1 MIYIAIAF
9 ATGSMVV
16 LSMVINSK
24 LAARIGVFSGTLVN
38 YTVGLLGITVFLLLK
53 DRGIK
58 VEMGIFETI
67 PLWAYFGGAVGV
79 LVVSLSNVVI
89 PKIPTIYSSILIF
102 IGQISMGMLIDY
114 FLLDIIS
121 PGKLLGSGL
130 ILVGLLYNFNIDR
143 LENIKQE

>member
-1 MIYIAIAF
+1 MIYIAIALV
-9 ATGSMVV
+9 TGSMVV

-24 LAARIGVFSGTLVN
+24 LAGRIGVISGTLVN
-38 YTVGLLGITVFLLLK
+38 YVVGLVGITVFLLLK
-53 DRGIK
+53 DRGMD
-58 VEMGIFETI
+58 VELSAFKTI
-67 PLWAYFGGAVGV
+67 PIWAYFGGAVGV

-121 PGKLLGSGL
+121 AGKLVGSGL
-130 ILVGLLYNFNIDR
+130 ILLGLMYNFNLDR
-143 LENIKQE
+143 LESLKNQ

>member
-67 PLWAYFGGAVGV
+67 PIWAYFGGAVGV